1 MTTKIKVSNELDL
14 EPLDGEANHSQG
26 APAKFGHQPDSNTD
40 EDYQGLERRSLNR
53 RIYSDRRKD
62 FRFEEKKDRRSG
74 KERRKGNW
82 NYTYNI

>member
-1 MTTKIKVSNELDL
+1 MTTEIKVSNELDL

-26 APAKFGHQPDSNTD
+26 SPAKFDQLPNIKSD
-40 EDYQGLERRSLNR
+40 EDYTGLERRSINR

-62 FRFEEKKDRRSG
+62 FRFEKKKDRRSG
-74 KERRKGNW
+74 LERRKGTW